1 MENFKFHQRNSRAM
15 QVEVHGPRLELLPR
29 LQRAGR
35 CVSAAG
41 IAVGPGATVPCLGSK
56 RGGSGTEMPKTFLLG
71 EGQHLMEIYQQMMEP
86 HFITHTHT
94 PCGFASVY
102 VYLYDVAG

>member
-1 MENFKFHQRNSRAM
+1 MENSKFHQRNSRAM

-41 IAVGPGATVPCLGSK
+41 IAVNPGPVPCLGSK
-56 RGGSGTEMPKTFLLG
+56 RGGRGTEMPKKLFVG
-71 EGQHLMEIYQQMMEP
+71 
-86 HFITHTHT
+86 
-94 PCGFASVY
+94 
-102 VYLYDVAG
+102 

>member
-71 EGQHLMEIYQQMMEP
+71 EGQHLMEIYQQIETTF
-86 HFITHTHT
+86 HNTHAHT
-94 PCGFASVY
+94 MRICIIVCVP
-102 VYLYDVAG
+102 L